1 MTAHAPRVPDRV
13 PERPDDPVEPE
24 DFEPPDRVYA
34 PVLGVTLA
42 WYVVPGVL
50 FVFWSMLFGGG
61 AAASTCGPGLACD
74 QGGDDPRLAIIAALP
89 WLGLAFASSL
99 MTAVLLR
106 MLATTW
112 RAISA
117 GTAAAVIG
125 AGLSTLLLE
134 LIT

>member
-1 MTAHAPRVPDRV
+1 MSPADETT
-13 PERPDDPVEPE
+13 PE
-24 DFEPPDRVYA
+24 DREPPDRVYA

-42 WYVVPGVL
+42 WYVVPGLL
-50 FVFWSMLFGGG
+50 FIFWSMLFGGG
-61 AAASTCGPGLACD
+61 AAASDCGPGLTCD
-74 QGGDDPRLAIIAALP
+74 QGADDPRLAVISALP
-89 WLGLAFASSL
+89 WLGLAFVSSL

-106 MLATTW
+106 MMATTW

-125 AGLSTLLLE
+125 AGMSTLLLE